1 MLVFRLLS
9 LPYRQ
14 FLQFSS
20 WTNIPPIMV
29 VFVYI
34 SVFVF
39 ISFAIKIYPSSVHF
53 WIRKIAMSM
62 TARVKWIKM
71 LNERIISFSSY
82 SKTVHTFF
90 VKFAKHRSIEPR
102 SGHFSNIPNSSIIRS
117 QIKQNR
123 LTVKA
128 IFIIFYH
135 FFCFFRIFNHF
146 FLGFFHF

>member
-1 MLVFRLLS
+1 MYFTFLVC
-9 LPYRQ
+9 PMQ

-53 WIRKIAMSM
+53 WVWKIAMSM
-62 TARVKWIKM
+62 TARVKWITM
-71 LNERIISFSSY
+71 LNESIISFSSN
-82 SKTVHTFF
+82 SKTVNTFF
-90 VKFAKHRSIEPR
+90 VKCATHRWIEPR
-102 SGHFSNIPNSSIIRS
+102 SGHFSIIPNSSVIRS

-135 FFCFFRIFNHF
+135 FFLLFSYF
-146 FLGFFHF
+146 